1 MGRPK
6 ILNETAKRI
15 LIKAKYK
22 RGNSTRQLSHFLE
35 VYEKRRL
42 ETAEKAK
49 ETSAH
54 SQAAPLKFAKLYKNL
69 TVEERDDFL
78 FSDECPKYRKIPKLS
93 PGAYIFQRPFL
104 SSLLHSRF

>member
-1 MGRPK
+1 MLGEK
-6 ILNETAKRI
+6 
-15 LIKAKYK
+15 
-22 RGNSTRQLSHFLE
+22 HHLE

-69 TVEERDDFL
+69 TVEERDDFP
-78 FSDECPKYRKIPKLS
+78 FSDDCPKYRKTPRLS

-104 SSLLHSRF
+104 SSLPVHSRF

>member
-1 MGRPK
+1 MGEK
-6 ILNETAKRI
+6 
-15 LIKAKYK
+15 
-22 RGNSTRQLSHFLE
+22 HHLE

-78 FSDECPKYRKIPKLS
+78 FSDDCPKYRKIPRLS

-104 SSLLHSRF
+104 RGLFLEGLIFGGAYLRREICVSNSIGLAL

>member
-1 MGRPK
+1 MLGEK
-6 ILNETAKRI
+6 
-15 LIKAKYK
+15 
-22 RGNSTRQLSHFLE
+22 HHLE

-54 SQAAPLKFAKLYKNL
+54 SQAALLKFAKLYKNL

-78 FSDECPKYRKIPKLS
+78 FSDDCPKYRKIPKLS

>member
-1 MGRPK
+1 MLGEK
-6 ILNETAKRI
+6 
-15 LIKAKYK
+15 
-22 RGNSTRQLSHFLE
+22 HHLE

-54 SQAAPLKFAKLYKNL
+54 SQAASLKFAKLYKNL

-104 SSLLHSRF
+104 GSLLHSRF